1 MQEYKEMFA
10 EIRNFYFG
18 EDGDINNETIAELTD
33 LHSDVFFAYGID
45 KSAKIHAKKSSGK
58 TFYYR

>member
-1 MQEYKEMFA
+1 MFA

-18 EDGDINNETIAELTD
+18 EDGNINNETLAELTD
-33 LHSDVFFAYGID
+33 LLSDVFLVYGID